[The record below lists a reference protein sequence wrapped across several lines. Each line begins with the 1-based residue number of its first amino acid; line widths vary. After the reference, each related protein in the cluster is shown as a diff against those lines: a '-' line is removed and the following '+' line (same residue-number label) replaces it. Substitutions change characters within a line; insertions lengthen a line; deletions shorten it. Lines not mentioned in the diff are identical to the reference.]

1 MAIVNDNTIILEKS
15 DFSDKYLEKIPHIF
29 SSGAIGRYCNLSTYD
44 NVLDALTNIAFEHI
58 KYLPKSNLDMYV
70 AIIDVGYRDKLNKK
84 EIIESIK
91 KEKINKDAIATV
103 CTVNSAFLTFIYLED
118 ILDINILLTNK
129 TYLIYDRVNK
139 ELIDISI
146 GPFINPGIVPNFL
159 KYITEEKIPL
169 LSLLRLPTFNKIII
183 LEERKNFI

>member
-15 DFSDKYLEKIPHIF
+15 DFSDKYLEKIPHMF
-29 SSGAIGRYCNLSTYD
+29 SSGRVNRYINLTTHDS
-44 NVLDALTNIAFEHI
+44 VLDALTNVAFEHV
-58 KYLPKSNLDMYV
+58 KHLTRSNLDMYV
-70 AIIDVGYRDKLNKK
+70 ALIDTGYRDKLNRKEVIEGIKAKK
-84 EIIESIK
+84 IK
-91 KEKINKDAIATV
+91 RETISTV
-103 CTVNSAFLTFIYLED
+103 CTVNTTFLSYVYLED

-146 GPFINPGIVPNFL
+146 GSFINPGVVPNFL
-159 KYITEEKIPL
+159 KNITEEKIPL